1 MRFVICWRLGSSVC
15 SLPNVTASVLIWG
28 LFSCRRD
35 LNRNRLSE
43 IDSLV
48 FSGLSGLQVLKLKR
62 NGIKRLMDG
71 AFYHLLNMTRL

>member
-1 MRFVICWRLGSSVC
+1 MLAPRILYMHSAECDCQCADLTSV
-15 SLPNVTASVLIWG
+15 
-28 LFSCRRD
+28 SCCRD